1 MGNGPARNETMKH
14 DERMRGYY
22 DRQLETLSWE
32 EKRRLLE
39 EQLQRTVALAFERAP
54 AMREKLEAAGVGPAD
69 IRTLEDLQSLS
80 ITPKSKMRR
89 LQQASPPFGG
99 FLGVGLDELR
109 RIYSSPGAIFDPE
122 GHQANYW
129 RLQGIF
135 FNTGFR
141 PGDRVLNT
149 FSYHLTPGGL
159 MCDEALTSIGCT
171 VVPGGIGNTE
181 TQVQLLA
188 ELKLTGY
195 VGVPSFLENIIERVE
210 QDGGDFRRDLHL
222 EIAVTAGEMLTDA
235 SRRSL
240 EEDYGILVRQF
251 LATADVGGIAY
262 ECSEKSGM
270 HLVDHRIIEVVDP
283 ETGKQLGPGQVGE
296 VVVTLLENP
305 VYPLIRFGTGDLSYY
320 EQGPCPCGRTSPR
333 LMKLVGRVDQVT
345 KVRGMFIHPSQ
356 VEEVAAAFPEIKS
369 AQAVV
374 EREEN
379 RDRLT
384 FRAVVA
390 KAYVNE
396 GLASSLQEKLRR
408 VLKLRA
414 DVLFVSEDDIQEPE
428 TRILDL
434 RKWD

>member
-1 MGNGPARNETMKH
+1 MKKDERLRGYH
-14 DERMRGYY
+14 DE
-22 DRQLETLSWE
+22 QLETLPWE
-32 EKRRLLE
+32 EKKRLME
-39 EQLQRTVALAFERAP
+39 NQLQRAVLIAFEEAP
-54 AMREKLEAAGVGPAD
+54 AMREKFKAAGMEPAD
-69 IRTLEDLQSLS
+69 IRSFEDLQSLT
-80 ITPKSKMRR
+80 ITPKAQMRQ

-99 FLGVGLDELR
+99 FLGVDLNKLR
-109 RIYSSPGAIFDPE
+109 RIYTSPGAIFDPE
-122 GHQANYW
+122 GHQADYW
-129 RLQGIF
+129 RLQGVF

-159 MCDEALTSIGCT
+159 MCDEALSGIGCT

-181 TQVQLLA
+181 TQVQLME

-195 VGVPSFLENIIERVE
+195 VGVPSFLQAIIERAE
-210 QDGGDFRRDLHL
+210 QEGKDFRRDFSLQ
-222 EIAVTAGEMLTDA
+222 IAVTAGEMLTAA
-235 SRRSL
+235 SRTRL

-262 ECSEKSGM
+262 ECGEKNGM
-270 HLVDHRIIEVVDP
+270 HYADFRVIEVVDP

-320 EQGPCPCGRTSPR
+320 EEEPCPCGRTSPR

-356 VEEVAAAFPEIKS
+356 VEEVVAAFPEIQT

-374 EREEN
+374 EREQD
-379 RDRLT
+379 RDKLT
-384 FRAVVA
+384 FRAVLA
-390 KAYVNE
+390 ATSSQE
-396 GLASSLQEKLRR
+396 AMASSLQEKIRN

-414 DVLFVSEDDIQEPE
+414 DLVFVGENDIKEPE
-428 TRILDL
+428 KRILDL

>member
-1 MGNGPARNETMKH
+1 MEN
-14 DERMRGYY
+14 
-22 DRQLETLSWE
+22 
-32 EKRRLLE
+32 
-39 EQLQRTVALAFERAP
+39 QLQRAVLIAFEEAP
-54 AMREKLEAAGVGPAD
+54 AMREKFKAAGVGPTD
-69 IRTLEDLQSLS
+69 IRSLEDLQSLT
-80 ITPKSKMRR
+80 ITPKAQMRQ

-99 FLGVGLDELR
+99 FLGVDLNKLR
-109 RIYSSPGAIFDPE
+109 RIYTSPGAILDPE
-122 GHQANYW
+122 GHQADYW
-129 RLQGIF
+129 RLQGVF

-159 MCDEALTSIGCT
+159 MCDEALSGIGCT

-181 TQVQLLA
+181 TQVQLME

-195 VGVPSFLENIIERVE
+195 VGVPSFLQAIIERAE
-210 QDGGDFRRDLHL
+210 QEGKDFRRDFNLQ
-222 EIAVTAGEMLTDA
+222 IAVTAGEMLTAA
-235 SRRSL
+235 SRNRL

-262 ECSEKSGM
+262 ECGEKNGM
-270 HLVDHRIIEVVDP
+270 HYADFRVIEVVDP

-320 EQGPCPCGRTSPR
+320 EEEPCPCGRTSPR

-356 VEEVAAAFPEIKS
+356 VEEVIAAFPEIQT

-374 EREEN
+374 EREQD
-379 RDRLT
+379 RDKLT
-384 FRAVVA
+384 FCAVLA
-390 KAYVNE
+390 EPASQE
-396 GLASSLQEKLRR
+396 GLASTLQEKIRT

-414 DVLFVSEDDIQEPE
+414 DVTFVQASDLREPE
-428 TRILDL
+428 KRILDL

>member
-1 MGNGPARNETMKH
+1 MKKDERLRGYH
-14 DERMRGYY
+14 DE
-22 DRQLETLSWE
+22 QLETLPWE
-32 EKRRLLE
+32 EKKRLME
-39 EQLQRTVALAFERAP
+39 KQLQRAVLIAFEEAP
-54 AMREKLEAAGVGPAD
+54 AMREKFKAAGVGATD
-69 IRTLEDLQSLS
+69 IRSLEDLQSLA
-80 ITPKSKMRR
+80 ITPKAQMRQ

-99 FLGVGLDELR
+99 FLGVDLNKLR
-109 RIYSSPGAIFDPE
+109 RIYTSPGAIFDPE
-122 GHQANYW
+122 GHQADYW
-129 RLQGIF
+129 RLQGVF

-159 MCDEALTSIGCT
+159 MCDEALSGIGCT

-181 TQVQLLA
+181 TQVQLME

-195 VGVPSFLENIIERVE
+195 VGVPSFLQAIIERAE
-210 QDGGDFRRDLHL
+210 QEGKDFRRDFSLQ
-222 EIAVTAGEMLTDA
+222 IAVTAGEMLTAA
-235 SRRSL
+235 SRNRF

-262 ECSEKSGM
+262 ECGEKNGM
-270 HLVDHRIIEVVDP
+270 HFADYRVIEVVDP
-283 ETGKQLGPGQVGE
+283 ETGRQLGPGQIGE

-320 EQGPCPCGRTSPR
+320 EDEPCHCGRTSPR

-356 VEEVAAAFPEIKS
+356 VEEVIAAFPEIQT

-374 EREEN
+374 EREQD
-379 RDRLT
+379 RDKLT
-384 FRAVVA
+384 FCAVLA
-390 KAYVNE
+390 EPSSQE
-396 GLASSLQEKLRR
+396 GLASPLQEKIRA

-414 DVLFVSEDDIQEPE
+414 DVTFVSASDIQEVE
-428 TRILDL
+428 KRILDL

>member
-1 MGNGPARNETMKH
+1 MKKDERLRGYH
-14 DERMRGYY
+14 DE
-22 DRQLETLSWE
+22 QLETLPWE
-32 EKRRLLE
+32 EKKRLME
-39 EQLQRTVALAFERAP
+39 NQLQRAVLIAFEEAP
-54 AMREKLEAAGVGPAD
+54 AMREKLKAAGVGATD
-69 IRTLEDLQSLS
+69 IRSLEDLPSLA
-80 ITPKSKMRR
+80 ITPKAQMRQ

-99 FLGVGLDELR
+99 FLGVDLNKLR
-109 RIYSSPGAIFDPE
+109 RIYTSPGAIFDPE
-122 GHQANYW
+122 GHQADYW
-129 RLQGIF
+129 RLQGVF

-159 MCDEALTSIGCT
+159 MCDEALSGIGCT

-181 TQVQLLA
+181 TQVQLME

-195 VGVPSFLENIIERVE
+195 VGVPSFLQAIIERAE
-210 QDGGDFRRDLHL
+210 QEGKDFRRDFSLQ
-222 EIAVTAGEMLTDA
+222 IAVTAGEMLTAA
-235 SRRSL
+235 SRNRL

-262 ECSEKSGM
+262 ECGEKNGM
-270 HLVDHRIIEVVDP
+270 HFADYRVIEVVDP

-320 EQGPCPCGRTSPR
+320 EEEPCPCGRTSPR

-356 VEEVAAAFPEIKS
+356 VEEVIAAFPEIQT

-374 EREEN
+374 EREQD
-379 RDRLT
+379 RDKLT
-384 FRAVVA
+384 FCAVLA
-390 KAYVNE
+390 EPSSQE
-396 GLASSLQEKLRR
+396 GLASTLQEKIRT

-414 DVLFVSEDDIQEPE
+414 DVTFVQASDLREPE
-428 TRILDL
+428 KRILDL

>member
-1 MGNGPARNETMKH
+1 MKKDERLRGYH
-14 DERMRGYY
+14 DE
-22 DRQLETLSWE
+22 QLETLPWE
-32 EKRRLLE
+32 EKKRAME
-39 EQLQRTVALAFERAP
+39 NQLQRAVLIAFEEAP
-54 AMREKLEAAGVGPAD
+54 AMREKFKAAGVGATD
-69 IRTLEDLQSLS
+69 IRSLEDLQSLA
-80 ITPKSKMRR
+80 ITPKAQMRQ

-99 FLGVGLDELR
+99 FLGVDLNKLR
-109 RIYSSPGAIFDPE
+109 RIYTSPGAIFDPE
-122 GHQANYW
+122 GHQADYW
-129 RLQGIF
+129 RLQGVF

-141 PGDRVLNT
+141 PGDMVLNT

-159 MCDEALTSIGCT
+159 MCDEALSGIGCT

-181 TQVQLLA
+181 TQVQLME

-195 VGVPSFLENIIERVE
+195 VGVPSFLQAIIERAE
-210 QDGGDFRRDLHL
+210 QEGKDFRRDFSLQ
-222 EIAVTAGEMLTDA
+222 IAVTAGEMLTAA
-235 SRRSL
+235 SRNRL

-262 ECSEKSGM
+262 ECGEKNGM
-270 HLVDHRIIEVVDP
+270 HFADYRVIEVVDP

-320 EQGPCPCGRTSPR
+320 EEGPCPCGRTSPR

-356 VEEVAAAFPEIKS
+356 VEEVIAAFPEIQT

-374 EREEN
+374 EREQD
-379 RDRLT
+379 RDKLT
-384 FRAVVA
+384 FCAVLA
-390 KAYVNE
+390 EPSSQK
-396 GLASSLQEKLRR
+396 GLASPLQEKIRA

-414 DVLFVSEDDIQEPE
+414 DVAFVQASDLREPE
-428 TRILDL
+428 KRILDL

>member
-1 MGNGPARNETMKH
+1 MKKDERLRGYH
-14 DERMRGYY
+14 DE
-22 DRQLETLSWE
+22 QLETLPWE
-32 EKRRLLE
+32 EKKRLME
-39 EQLQRTVALAFERAP
+39 NQLQRAVLIAFEEAP
-54 AMREKLEAAGVGPAD
+54 AMREKFNKAGMGATD
-69 IRTLEDLQSLS
+69 IRSLEDLQSLA
-80 ITPKSKMRR
+80 ITPKAQMRK

-99 FLGVGLDELR
+99 FLGVDLDKLR
-109 RIYSSPGAIFDPE
+109 RIYTSPGAIFDPE
-122 GHQANYW
+122 GHQADYW
-129 RLQGIF
+129 RLQGVF

-159 MCDEALTSIGCT
+159 MCDEGLSGIGCT

-181 TQVQLLA
+181 TQVQLME

-195 VGVPSFLENIIERVE
+195 VGVPSFLQAIIDRAE
-210 QDGGDFRRDLHL
+210 QEGKDFRRDCSLQ
-222 EIAVTAGEMLTDA
+222 IAVTAGEMLTDV
-235 SRRSL
+235 SRRRL

-251 LATADVGGIAY
+251 LATADVGAIAY
-262 ECSEKSGM
+262 ECSEKNGM
-270 HLVDHRIIEVVDP
+270 HFTDYRVMEVVDP
-283 ETGKQLGPGQVGE
+283 ETGKQLGAGQVGE

-320 EQGPCPCGRTSPR
+320 EDEPCPCGRTSPR

-356 VEEVAAAFPEIKS
+356 VEEVVAAFPEIQA

-374 EREEN
+374 EREQD
-379 RDRLT
+379 RDKLT
-384 FRAVVA
+384 FCAVLDQTSSQ
-390 KAYVNE
+390 E
-396 GLASSLQEKLRR
+396 GLLSALQEKIRT

-414 DVLFVSEDDIQEPE
+414 DVTFVKAGDLRKPE
-428 TRILDL
+428 KRILDL

>member
-1 MGNGPARNETMKH
+1 MKKDERLRGYH
-14 DERMRGYY
+14 DE
-22 DRQLETLSWE
+22 QLETLPWE
-32 EKRRLLE
+32 EKKRLME
-39 EQLQRTVALAFERAP
+39 NQLQRAVLIAFEEAP
-54 AMREKLEAAGVGPAD
+54 AMREKFKAAGVGATD
-69 IRTLEDLQSLS
+69 IRSLEDLQSLA
-80 ITPKSKMRR
+80 ITPKAQMRQ

-99 FLGVGLDELR
+99 FLGVDPNKLR
-109 RIYSSPGAIFDPE
+109 RIYTSPGAIFDPE
-122 GHQANYW
+122 GHQADYW
-129 RLQGIF
+129 RLQGVF

-159 MCDEALTSIGCT
+159 MCDEALSGIGCT

-181 TQVQLLA
+181 TQVQLME

-195 VGVPSFLENIIERVE
+195 VGVPSFLQAIIERAE
-210 QDGGDFRRDLHL
+210 QEGKDFRQDFSLQ
-222 EIAVTAGEMLTDA
+222 IAVTAGEMLTAA
-235 SRRSL
+235 SRNRL

-262 ECSEKSGM
+262 ECGEKNGM
-270 HLVDHRIIEVVDP
+270 HFADYRVIEVVDP

-320 EQGPCPCGRTSPR
+320 EEEPCPCGRTSPR

-356 VEEVAAAFPEIKS
+356 VEEVIAAFPEIQT

-374 EREEN
+374 EREQD
-379 RDRLT
+379 RDKLT
-384 FRAVVA
+384 FCAVLA
-390 KAYVNE
+390 EPASQE
-396 GLASSLQEKLRR
+396 GLASTLQERIR
-408 VLKLRA
+408 AVLKLRA
-414 DVLFVSEDDIQEPE
+414 DVTFVQASDLREPE
-428 TRILDL
+428 KRILDL

>member
-1 MGNGPARNETMKH
+1 MKKDERLRGYH
-14 DERMRGYY
+14 DE
-22 DRQLETLSWE
+22 QLETLPWE
-32 EKRRLLE
+32 EKKRLME
-39 EQLQRTVALAFERAP
+39 NQLQRAVMIAVEEAP
-54 AMREKLEAAGVGPAD
+54 AMREKFKQAGMGPTE
-69 IRTLEDLQSLS
+69 IRSLEDLQSLA
-80 ITPKSKMRR
+80 ITPKSQMRK

-99 FLGVGLDELR
+99 FLGVDLDKLR
-109 RIYSSPGAIFDPE
+109 RIYTSPGAIFDPE
-122 GHQANYW
+122 GHQADYW
-129 RLQGIF
+129 RLQGVF

-159 MCDEALTSIGCT
+159 MCDEALSGIGCT

-181 TQVQLLA
+181 TQVQLMQ

-195 VGVPSFLENIIERVE
+195 VGVPSFLQAIIERAE
-210 QDGGDFRRDLHL
+210 QEGKDFRRDFSLQ
-222 EIAVTAGEMLTDA
+222 IAVTAGEMLTAA
-235 SRRSL
+235 SRNRL
-240 EEDYGILVRQF
+240 EKDYGILVRQF

-262 ECSEKSGM
+262 ECGEKNGM
-270 HLVDHRIIEVVDP
+270 HLADYRVIEVVDP

-320 EQGPCPCGRTSPR
+320 EEEPCPCGRTSPR

-345 KVRGMFIHPSQ
+345 KVRGMFIHHSQ
-356 VEEVAAAFPEIKS
+356 VEEVVAAFPEIQT

-374 EREEN
+374 EREQD
-379 RDRLT
+379 RDKLT
-384 FRAVVA
+384 FCVVLA
-390 KAYVNE
+390 EASSQE
-396 GLASSLQEKLRR
+396 GLVPPLQEKIRT

-414 DVLFVSEDDIQEPE
+414 DVTFVSASDIQEPE
-428 TRILDL
+428 KRILDL

>member
-1 MGNGPARNETMKH
+1 MKKDERLRGYH
-14 DERMRGYY
+14 DE
-22 DRQLETLSWE
+22 QLETLPWE
-32 EKRRLLE
+32 EKKRLME
-39 EQLQRTVALAFERAP
+39 NQLQRAVLIAVEEAP
-54 AMREKLEAAGVGPAD
+54 AMREKFKEAGIEPSD
-69 IRTLEDLQSLS
+69 IRSLEDLQSLA
-80 ITPKSKMRR
+80 ITPKAQMRQ

-99 FLGVGLDELR
+99 FLGVDLNKLR
-109 RIYSSPGAIFDPE
+109 RIYTSPGAIFDPE
-122 GHQANYW
+122 GQQTDYW

-149 FSYHLTPGGL
+149 FSYHLTPAGL
-159 MCDEALTSIGCT
+159 MCDEALSGIGCT

-181 TQVQLLA
+181 TQVQLME

-195 VGVPSFLENIIERVE
+195 VGVPSFLQAIIERAE
-210 QDGGDFRRDLHL
+210 QKGKDFRRDFSLQ
-222 EIAVTAGEMLTDA
+222 IAVTAGEMLTAA
-235 SRRSL
+235 SRNRL

-262 ECSEKSGM
+262 ECSENNGM
-270 HLVDHRIIEVVDP
+270 HFADYRVIEVVDH

-320 EQGPCPCGRTSPR
+320 EEEPCPCGRTSPR
-333 LMKLVGRVDQVT
+333 LMKLVGRLDQVT

-356 VEEVAAAFPEIKS
+356 VEEVVAAFPEIQT

-374 EREEN
+374 EREQD
-379 RDRLT
+379 RDKLT
-384 FRAVVA
+384 FCVVLA
-390 KAYVNE
+390 EASSQE
-396 GLASSLQEKLRR
+396 GLASPLQERIR
-408 VLKLRA
+408 TVLKLRA
-414 DVLFVSEDDIQEPE
+414 DVTFVSENDLQEVE
-428 TRILDL
+428 KRILDL

>member
-1 MGNGPARNETMKH
+1 MKKDERLRGYH
-14 DERMRGYY
+14 DE
-22 DRQLETLSWE
+22 QLETLPWE
-32 EKRRLLE
+32 EKKRLME
-39 EQLQRTVALAFERAP
+39 NQLQRAVLIAFEEAP
-54 AMREKLEAAGVGPAD
+54 AMREKLKAAGVGATD
-69 IRTLEDLQSLS
+69 IRSLEDLPSLA
-80 ITPKSKMRR
+80 ITPKAQMRQ

-99 FLGVGLDELR
+99 FLGVDLNKLR
-109 RIYSSPGAIFDPE
+109 RIYTSPGAIFDPE
-122 GHQANYW
+122 GHQADYW
-129 RLQGIF
+129 RLQGVF

-159 MCDEALTSIGCT
+159 MCDEALSGIGCT

-181 TQVQLLA
+181 TQVQLME

-195 VGVPSFLENIIERVE
+195 VGVPSFLQAIIERAE
-210 QDGGDFRRDLHL
+210 QEGKDFRRDFSLQ
-222 EIAVTAGEMLTDA
+222 IAVTAGEMLTAA
-235 SRRSL
+235 SRNRL

-262 ECSEKSGM
+262 ECGEKNGM
-270 HLVDHRIIEVVDP
+270 HFADYRVIEVVDP

-320 EQGPCPCGRTSPR
+320 EEEPCPCGRTSPR

-356 VEEVAAAFPEIKS
+356 VEEVIAAFPEIQT

-374 EREEN
+374 EREQD
-379 RDRLT
+379 RDKLT
-384 FRAVVA
+384 FCAVLA
-390 KAYVNE
+390 EPSSQE
-396 GLASSLQEKLRR
+396 GLASTLQE
-408 VLKLRA
+408 
-414 DVLFVSEDDIQEPE
+414 
-428 TRILDL
+428 
-434 RKWD
+434 

>member
-1 MGNGPARNETMKH
+1 MKK
-14 DERMRGYY
+14 DERLRGYN
-22 DRQLETLSWE
+22 DEQLETLPWE
-32 EKRRLLE
+32 EKKRVME
-39 EQLQRTVALAFERAP
+39 NQLQRAVMIAVEEAP
-54 AMREKLEAAGVGPAD
+54 AMREKFKQAEMGPTD
-69 IRTLEDLQSLS
+69 IRFLEDLQSLA
-80 ITPKSKMRR
+80 ITPKAQMRQI
-89 LQQASPPFGG
+89 QQASPPFGG
-99 FLGVGLDELR
+99 FLGVDLNKLR
-109 RIYSSPGAIFDPE
+109 RIYTSPGAIFDPE
-122 GHQANYW
+122 GHQADYW
-129 RLQGIF
+129 RLQGVF

-159 MCDEALTSIGCT
+159 MCDEALSGIGCT

-181 TQVQLLA
+181 TQVQLME

-195 VGVPSFLENIIERVE
+195 VGVPSFLQAIIERAE
-210 QDGGDFRRDLHL
+210 EDGKDFRRDFSLQ
-222 EIAVTAGEMLTDA
+222 IAVTAGEMLTAA
-235 SRRSL
+235 SRSRL

-262 ECSEKSGM
+262 ECGEKNGM
-270 HLVDHRIIEVVDP
+270 HFADYRVIEVVDP
-283 ETGKQLGPGQVGE
+283 ETGKQLGPGHVGE

-320 EQGPCPCGRTSPR
+320 EEEPCPCGRTSPR

-356 VEEVAAAFPEIKS
+356 VEEVVAAFPEIQT

-374 EREEN
+374 EREQD
-379 RDRLT
+379 RDKLT
-384 FRAVVA
+384 FCVVLA
-390 KAYVNE
+390 EASSQE
-396 GLASSLQEKLRR
+396 GLASPLQEKIRA

-414 DVLFVSEDDIQEPE
+414 DVTFVSESDIRDAEK
-428 TRILDL
+428 RILDL

>member
-1 MGNGPARNETMKH
+1 MKKNERLRGYH
-14 DERMRGYY
+14 DE
-22 DRQLETLSWE
+22 QLETLAWE
-32 EKRRLLE
+32 EKKRLME
-39 EQLQRTVALAFERAP
+39 NQLQRAVLIAYEEAP
-54 AMREKLEAAGVGPAD
+54 AMREKFKEAGMGPTD
-69 IRTLEDLQSLS
+69 IRSLEDLQSVA
-80 ITPKSKMRR
+80 ITPKAQMRQQ
-89 LQQASPPFGG
+89 QQASPPFGG
-99 FLGVGLDELR
+99 FLGVDLNKLR
-109 RIYSSPGAIFDPE
+109 RIYTSPGAIFDPE
-122 GHQANYW
+122 GHQADYW
-129 RLQGIF
+129 RLQGVF

-159 MCDEALTSIGCT
+159 MCDEALSGIGCT

-181 TQVQLLA
+181 TQVQLME

-195 VGVPSFLENIIERVE
+195 VGVPSFLQAIIERAE
-210 QDGGDFRRDLHL
+210 QEGKDFRRDFGLQ
-222 EIAVTAGEMLTDA
+222 IAVTAGEMLTAA
-235 SRRSL
+235 SRKRL
-240 EEDYGILVRQF
+240 KEDYGILVRQF

-262 ECSEKSGM
+262 ECGEKNGM
-270 HLVDHRIIEVVDP
+270 HFADYRVIEVVDP

-320 EQGPCPCGRTSPR
+320 EEQPCPCGRTSPR

-356 VEEVAAAFPEIKS
+356 VEEVVAAFPEIQT

-374 EREEN
+374 EREQD
-379 RDRLT
+379 RDNLT
-384 FRAVVA
+384 FRVVLTEA
-390 KAYVNE
+390 SSQQE
-396 GLASSLQEKLRR
+396 LASPLQEKIRS

-414 DVLFVSEDDIQEPE
+414 DVTFVSASDLQEAE
-428 TRILDL
+428 KRILDL